1 MSSSFKNLVEPG
13 STVAVS
19 LPNIPQVAVKKHIFL
34 FTVGH
39 HPRLISSQY
48 LLPVLGAIHAGS
60 RVCLFNPIYTPEE
73 TKHAMQL
80 TEPKVYSDSRT

>member
-19 LPNIPQVAVKKHIFL
+19 LPNIPQVSAETFPL
-34 FTVGH
+34 FIVGH

-80 TEPKVYSDSRT
+80 TEPEVYSDSRT